1 MKIKLRY
8 FPLGSAEL
16 TTVTFESEGEYER
29 FLEIAGPIEVFSEEI
44 N

>member
-8 FPLGSAEL
+8 FSLGSAEL
-16 TTVTFESEGEYER
+16 TTVDFDSMKEYER
-29 FLEIAGPIEVFSEEI
+29 FLEITGPIEVFSEEI